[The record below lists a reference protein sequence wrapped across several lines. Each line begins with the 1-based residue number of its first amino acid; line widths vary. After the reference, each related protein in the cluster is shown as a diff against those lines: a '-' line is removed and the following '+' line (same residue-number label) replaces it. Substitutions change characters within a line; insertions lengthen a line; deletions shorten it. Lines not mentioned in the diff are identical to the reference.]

1 MIKRIASKLF
11 GKKQTQL
18 PLENEVSEVFDE
30 EALEEYFHRLPGFPQ
45 GIPVIPVEIL
55 IRKNEEM
62 IKQII
67 LARGMAGAHNKMEV
81 EARVLSPI
89 RHLAEM
95 THLLPASEKTHF
107 KLPGGLL
114 RLRFGRSTWS
124 PKV

>member
-62 IKQII
+62 IKPHAKNRALHIGAPSSCTRLNQNVNFAQS
-67 LARGMAGAHNKMEV
+67 LKFWSVDSRAADLFRKAGV
-81 EARVLSPI
+81 PTSSRFVSSTL
-89 RHLAEM
+89 
-95 THLLPASEKTHF
+95 TLL
-107 KLPGGLL
+107 
-114 RLRFGRSTWS
+114 
-124 PKV
+124 